1 MLEDIRK
8 GQGDVKLTREEFE
21 RRLRERFADPSFESV
36 EPQVRDVIDVA
47 WQAYDEYRKSP
58 RTRKAGAGFADPEFE
73 LPIEWLDTRGRIQQA
88 EREHKDSSRRA
99 RILLGRHPI
108 RAGDDIQLASAQYFQ
123 QMLARPLELFVAF
136 DDRLIDA
143 ARGEGLKVR

>member
-1 MLEDIRK
+1 MRFFDASALVKRYVREAATTRVRK
-8 GQGDVKLTREEFE
+8 LLSRGDVVVSRLSEVEVISAFSRLARAGLWGGDERDRASAAFTRD
-21 RRLRERFADPSFESV
+21 LV
-36 EPQVRDVIDVA
+36 EWHVV
-47 WQAYDEYRKSP
+47 
-58 RTRKAGAGFADPEFE
+58 E
-73 LPIEWLDTRGRIQQA
+73 LPVEVI
-88 EREHKDSSRRA
+88 SRA

-108 RAGDDIQLASAQYFQ
+108 RAGDAIQLASAQYFQ